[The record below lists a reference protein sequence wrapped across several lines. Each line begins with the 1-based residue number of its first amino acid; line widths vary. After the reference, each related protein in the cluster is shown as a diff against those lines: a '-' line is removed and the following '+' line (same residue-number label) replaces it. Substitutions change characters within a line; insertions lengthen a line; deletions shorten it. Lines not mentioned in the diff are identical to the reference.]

1 MLAVLQQKCLTFSM
15 QNNKLPAPLNI
26 SMKLNHT
33 GRASR
38 SHRGAEAECLRFI
51 GIPARLRNHETRPRY
66 ACHTP
71 ILAAAPPIHKV
82 KQNLLSPSN
91 IINNFC
97 IIEKCRARASILH
110 LWIGKSTARP
120 LPCDRAQ
127 PLWAWDERGVSTL
140 TGQKHTLVLS

>member
-15 QNNKLPAPLNI
+15 QNNKLPAHLNI
-26 SMKLNHT
+26 STKLNHT

-51 GIPARLRNHETRPRY
+51 EIPARLRNHETRPRY

-71 ILAAAPPIHKV
+71 ILAAAPPIHNV

-91 IINNFC
+91 IIINFC
-97 IIEKCRARASILH
+97 IIETYRARAGILD
-110 LWIGKSTARP
+110 LSIGKSKARP
-120 LPCDRAQ
+120 LAYDRPQ
-127 PLWAWDERGVSTL
+127 PL
-140 TGQKHTLVLS
+140 